1 MIRTKAMLISA
12 AAAACLAGVAASSIG
27 AAAAAT
33 STTSTSTSTT
43 TSPATTAPTTTP
55 ATITVNG
62 AAIVTVD
69 PSADVATQNAGYLGA
84 LGSAVTNAKT
94 KATALATQVG
104 DTLGAVQNITEQS
117 SYSGGDFCGNPSV
130 PGRRVVQGI
139 GTRRRPDGGLAQEEE
154 APRELQAQGSGAERR
169 RRRPDDLLDRGR
181 CHGHLRDGARLNG
194 RHDGDARR

>member
-33 STTSTSTSTT
+33 STTSTSTSPTT
-43 TSPATTAPTTTP
+43 TSPTATP

-84 LGSAVTNAKT
+84 LGSAVTNAQT

-117 SYSGGDFCGNPSV
+117 SYSGGDFCGN
-130 PGRRVVQGI
+130 RVFMGAASSKGSAPAAGPAVGSHKKKPHRSSKPKATVRTADVVAPTTCSI
-139 GTRRRPDGGLAQEEE
+139 E
-154 APRELQAQGSGAERR
+154 ADVTVTYAMAPA
-169 RRRPDDLLDRGR
+169 
-181 CHGHLRDGARLNG
+181 
-194 RHDGDARR
+194 

>member
-33 STTSTSTSTT
+33 STTSTSTSPT
-43 TSPATTAPTTTP
+43 TTAPTTMP

-84 LGSAVTNAKT
+84 LGSAVTNAQT

-117 SYSGGDFCGNPSV
+117 SYSGGDFCGNRVFLGAASSKGSAPAAGPSV
-130 PGRRVVQGI
+130 SSHKKKKPHVSSKPKATARIADVVAPTTCSI
-139 GTRRRPDGGLAQEEE
+139 E
-154 APRELQAQGSGAERR
+154 ADVTVTYAMASA
-169 RRRPDDLLDRGR
+169 
-181 CHGHLRDGARLNG
+181 
-194 RHDGDARR
+194 

>member
-1 MIRTKAMLISA
+1 MIRTKTMLIAA

-33 STTSTSTSTT
+33 STTSTTTSPTT
-43 TSPATTAPTTTP
+43 TSPTTTP

-69 PSADVATQNAGYLGA
+69 PSADVATQNAGYLAA
-84 LGSAVTNAKT
+84 LGSAVTNAQT

-117 SYSGGDFCGNPSV
+117 SYSGGDFCGN
-130 PGRRVVQGI
+130 RVFLGAATSKGSAPAAGPAVGSPKKKPHHSSKPKATVRI
-139 GTRRRPDGGLAQEEE
+139 ADVVAPVAPVAPTTCSIE
-154 APRELQAQGSGAERR
+154 ADVTVTNAMAPA
-169 RRRPDDLLDRGR
+169 
-181 CHGHLRDGARLNG
+181 
-194 RHDGDARR
+194 

>member
-33 STTSTSTSTT
+33 STTSTSTSTS
-43 TSPATTAPTTTP
+43 TSPSTTAPATTP

-69 PSADVATQNAGYLGA
+69 PSADAATQNAGYLGA
-84 LGSAVTNAKT
+84 LGSAVTNAQT

-117 SYSGGDFCGNPSV
+117 SYSGGDFCGNRVFLGAASSKGSAPAAGPAVSHKKKPHPSTKLKATA
-130 PGRRVVQGI
+130 RIADVVAPTTCSI
-139 GTRRRPDGGLAQEEE
+139 E
-154 APRELQAQGSGAERR
+154 ADVTVTYAMAPA
-169 RRRPDDLLDRGR
+169 
-181 CHGHLRDGARLNG
+181 
-194 RHDGDARR
+194 

>member
-1 MIRTKAMLISA
+1 MIRTKAMLITA

-33 STTSTSTSTT
+33 STTSTSTTTSPTT
-43 TSPATTAPTTTP
+43 TSPTA

-84 LGSAVTNAKT
+84 LGSAVTNAQT

-117 SYSGGDFCGNPSV
+117 SYSGGDFCGN
-130 PGRRVVQGI
+130 RVFLGAATSKGSAPAAGPAVGSPKKKPHHSTKPKATVRI
-139 GTRRRPDGGLAQEEE
+139 AAVIAPVAPTTCSIE
-154 APRELQAQGSGAERR
+154 ADVTVTYAMAPA
-169 RRRPDDLLDRGR
+169 
-181 CHGHLRDGARLNG
+181 
-194 RHDGDARR
+194 

>member
-1 MIRTKAMLISA
+1 MIRTKAMLVSA

-33 STTSTSTSTT
+33 STTSTSTT

-84 LGSAVTNAKT
+84 LGSAVTNAQT

-104 DTLGAVQNITEQS
+104 DTLAAVQNITEQS
-117 SYSGGDFCGNPSV
+117 SYSGGDFCGNRVFVGAATSKGSAPAAGPAVGSHKKKPHPSSK
-130 PGRRVVQGI
+130 PKATARIADVVAPTTCSI
-139 GTRRRPDGGLAQEEE
+139 E
-154 APRELQAQGSGAERR
+154 ADVTVTYAMAPA
-169 RRRPDDLLDRGR
+169 
-181 CHGHLRDGARLNG
+181 
-194 RHDGDARR
+194 

>member
-117 SYSGGDFCGNPSV
+117 SYSGGDFCGN
-130 PGRRVVQGI
+130 RVFVGAASSKGSAPAAGPTVGSHKTKKPHVSSKPKAAARSADVVAPTTCSI
-139 GTRRRPDGGLAQEEE
+139 E
-154 APRELQAQGSGAERR
+154 ADVTVTYAMAPA
-169 RRRPDDLLDRGR
+169 
-181 CHGHLRDGARLNG
+181 
-194 RHDGDARR
+194 

>member
-33 STTSTSTSTT
+33 STTSTSTT
-43 TSPATTAPTTTP
+43 TSPTTTAPTTTP

-62 AAIVTVD
+62 AAILTVD

-84 LGSAVTNAKT
+84 LGSAVTNAQT
-94 KATALATQVG
+94 KATALATQAG

-117 SYSGGDFCGNPSV
+117 SYSGGDFCGNRVFLGAASSKGSAPAAGPTVSHKKKKPHPSTKLKATA
-130 PGRRVVQGI
+130 RIADVVTPTTCSI
-139 GTRRRPDGGLAQEEE
+139 E
-154 APRELQAQGSGAERR
+154 ADVTVTYAMAPA
-169 RRRPDDLLDRGR
+169 
-181 CHGHLRDGARLNG
+181 
-194 RHDGDARR
+194 